1 MRVDAL
7 EVVHRLSLAIAK
19 ATELPEVYELLLDQV
34 VQLLDVEKASIMIF
48 DPSLNALR
56 IVAARGMNPE
66 LMERSIVRV
75 GEGISGKVFK
85 SHEPLLLNDIQAESL
100 GPKRERYRSNSL
112 MSTPVTCFPMK
123 MGEQTLGVINVTDS
137 RNGKP
142 FNDDDLKLLTTI
154 SNQAAAYLHICQL
167 SQTVR
172 AGERLRE
179 QVEIARQ
186 IQYRLVPQDPPSI
199 EGLQIAGRL
208 ITADRVGGDY
218 YDCYG
223 NQATRQSFVIADVSG
238 HSIGAALT
246 MAAFRAAVRAHQDSD
261 YLPSQLVH
269 RVNQILYEDLYQA
282 EQFIS
287 MVYLQYIRTRQMIQF
302 TNAGHPP
309 PLMWRASEKR
319 FEMLSTDDPILGME
333 QRSIF
338 HEKKMVVG
346 SGDVIVLYTDGVL
359 ETQNPEGQRFG
370 EEGLKRCVSDAIG
383 STAQQIC
390 DVLVESVAAFADP
403 NALKDDV
410 TALVI
415 KVL

>member
-1 MRVDAL
+1 MKVDAL
-7 EVVHRLSLAIAK
+7 EIVHRLSLAIAK
-19 ATELPEVYELLLDQV
+19 AADLSEVYDLLLDQV
-34 VQLLDVEKASIMIF
+34 VELLDVDKASIMIH
-48 DPSLNALR
+48 DPALNALR
-56 IVAARGMNPE
+56 IVAARGMNKE
-66 LMERSIVRV
+66 LMDRSIVRV

-85 SHEPLLLNDIQAESL
+85 SHEPLLLNDIQAEAL
-100 GPKRERYRSNSL
+100 GPKRERYRTNSL
-112 MSTPVTCFPMK
+112 MSAPVTCFPMK
-123 MGEQTLGVINVTDS
+123 MGEQMLGVINVTDR
-137 RNGKP
+137 RNGKS
-142 FNDDDLKLLTTI
+142 FTDEDLKLLMTI

-186 IQYRLVPQDPPSI
+186 IQYRLVPQNPPSI

-223 NQATRQSFVIADVSG
+223 NQATRQSFVVADVSG

-309 PLMWRASEKR
+309 PLMWRAAEKR
-319 FEMLSTDDPILGME
+319 FELLSTDDQLLGIE
-333 QRSIF
+333 QRTVF

-359 ETQNPEGQRFG
+359 ETQNPEGMRFG
-370 EEGLKRCVSDAIG
+370 EEGLKRVVTDCIHS
-383 STAQQIC
+383 SAQQIC

-403 NALKDDV
+403 NSVKDDV